1 MDRMAT
7 VINTTPESSRSY
19 NLATEKQ
26 DMRRNRCKLIPTNG
40 FPYTTRS
47 DRQVKLPDR
56 LIEA

>member
-19 NLATEKQ
+19 NLATDKQ
-26 DMRRNRCKLIPTNG
+26 DVRRNICQLIPTNG
-40 FPYTTRS
+40 SPYITRS
-47 DRQVKLPDR
+47 DRQVKPPDR